1 MTERKGSGVV
11 IERLM
16 LKDFGKFHDKVLTLE
31 PGLTILYGKNEAGKS
46 TVHSFIR
53 AMLFG
58 LERQRGRAGR
68 DALYTKYLPWDTPAA
83 YGGSMDFELDG
94 RRYRITRSFHKS
106 QKSVSCI
113 CLNTGRDVELPS
125 GKITDLMPDLTENL
139 YRNTVSVE
147 KQKVRTDA
155 ELTDQVRNYIANIAA
170 AGDCEVDVRLA
181 LKKLNGAKKQLES
194 EDPSGRIGELR
205 QQIRQGEENQERL
218 TELLARREELLVRRS
233 KLARG
238 TDEMEPDAAGETGSA
253 PEQLPAVLEKYKAY
267 KEYGRQLQDLSWKE
281 QELRREIQEAERHT
295 KTQERLRDAMDRL
308 EELSAARRAVEE
320 IGEEPA
326 AARER
331 AQTASVRLKGA
342 FVTGL
347 GMIAAVL
354 SLLLTEAPA
363 MYWGAA
369 AGILLA
375 AAGMWLWLFP
385 GRRRG
390 RNPAWDRERTE
401 EQAAWI
407 QSLKQ
412 KRIEILGKCGAPD
425 EAALRVMYD
434 AGLKREAAAVSR
446 RQQADELALQILSV
460 RKRLAGLRREIT
472 DYAARFMVPMESGP
486 NETAIEQLEARVG
499 EYERKLQGSME
510 ERKRE
515 QTECDMELEKL
526 QWELERA
533 EGEEEKLERNRTEL
547 KELIELQKQNRQ
559 EYEAVLLA
567 IRTIEELSAR
577 IHDSFGGRF
586 GRTLSDML
594 AKYTGGEHTMAYL
607 DEKLDIRV
615 VCGENP
621 VLLEKLSIGTIDQA
635 YLALRLSVAG
645 SLLKREDIPLILDD
659 CFAYYD
665 EERLGRVL
673 TELAYNQGRQVLLFT
688 CQRREADVADRLKLP
703 HHDICLS

>member
-1 MTERKGSGVV
+1 MTERKGSDVV
-11 IERLM
+11 IERLV
-16 LKDFGKFHDKVLTLE
+16 LKDFGKFHDKVLTLQ

-68 DALYTKYLPWDTPAA
+68 DDLYTKYLPWDTPAA

-113 CLNTGRDVELPS
+113 CLDTGRDVELPS
-125 GKITDLMPDLTENL
+125 GKITDLIPELTESL

-147 KQKVRTDA
+147 QQKVRTDA

-181 LKKLNGAKKQLES
+181 LKRLNGAKKQLES
-194 EDPSGRIGELR
+194 ENPSGRIGELR
-205 QQIRQGEENQERL
+205 QEIRQGEENQERFAG
-218 TELLARREELLVRRS
+218 LLARREELLVRRS

-238 TDEMEPDAAGETGSA
+238 TDEMKPDAAGEAGSA

-281 QELRREIQEAERHT
+281 QELRREIREAERNA
-295 KTQERLRDAMDRL
+295 KTQERLREAMVRL

-320 IGEEPA
+320 TGEEPA
-326 AARER
+326 AARESAR
-331 AQTASVRLKGA
+331 TAADRLKGA

-363 MYWGAA
+363 IYWGTA

-375 AAGMWLWLFP
+375 AAGVWLWLFP

-390 RNPAWDRERTE
+390 RNPAWDRESTK

-412 KRIEILGKCGAPD
+412 KRTEILSKCGAPD

-472 DYAARFMVPMESGP
+472 DYAARFLVLMESGP
-486 NETAIEQLEARVG
+486 DETAIEQLEARVG

-547 KELIELQKQNRQ
+547 RELIELQKQNRQ

-586 GRTLSDML
+586 GRTLSDTL

-665 EERLGRVL
+665 EERLERVL
-673 TELAYNQGRQVLLFT
+673 TELAYNQERQVLLFT
-688 CQRREADVADRLKLP
+688 CQRREADAADRLKLP
-703 HHDICLS
+703 HHDICLA